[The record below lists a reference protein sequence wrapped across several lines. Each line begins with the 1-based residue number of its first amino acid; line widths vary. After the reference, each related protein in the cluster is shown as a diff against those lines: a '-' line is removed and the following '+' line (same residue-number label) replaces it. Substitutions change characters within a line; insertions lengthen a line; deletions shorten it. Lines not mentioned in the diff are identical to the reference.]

1 MRQKVICDVD
11 TGGDDA
17 IAVLAVGHSPR
28 TELVAVTVVAGNA
41 PLEVTL
47 ENTLKVVEHGGLCH
61 VPVYA
66 GATHP
71 LISALPPLDSTQER
85 RLRLPA
91 PTLRAQSKR
100 AAEFLVD
107 YYMSDAGP
115 ETILVP
121 TAPLTNL
128 ALALRLE
135 PRIAQRIPRIVTMG
149 GAYLEGNT
157 TPSAE
162 FNIYADPEAAHIV
175 YSAGIPIT
183 MVGLEVTGQAL
194 ITLED
199 AARIHSFGTPQA
211 RIAGDL
217 IAEEV
222 QWFMDHLGW
231 HSGQVYDACAAV
243 GAIESSVIKTR
254 RMHVAIELTGT
265 LTRGR
270 TVADISGNHYNSKPP
285 NVEVGVGIDRERFM
299 RLLEEALSQ
308 TQAPP
313 AQNRC

>member
-1 MRQKVICDVD
+1 VPQKVICDVD

-17 IAVLAVGHSPR
+17 VAILAVGHSPR

-47 ENTLKVVEHGGLCH
+47 ENTLKVVEHGRLSH

-66 GATHP
+66 GAAHP
-71 LISALPPLDSTQER
+71 LVGELPPLDPTQER
-85 RLRLPA
+85 RLKLSA
-91 PTLRAQSKR
+91 PTFQAQSKR

-107 YYMSDAGP
+107 YYLSDAGP
-115 ETILVP
+115 ETILIP
-121 TAPLTNL
+121 TAPLTNI

-135 PRIAQRIPRIVTMG
+135 PRIAWRIPRIVTMG

-157 TPSAE
+157 TASAE

-199 AARIHSFGTPQA
+199 AARIRSFCTPQA
-211 RIAGDL
+211 HIAADL
-217 IAEEV
+217 IAEKV
-222 QWFMDHLGW
+222 QGLMDNLGW
-231 HSGQVYDACAAV
+231 HSGQVYDACAAI
-243 GAIESSVIKTR
+243 GAMELSVIRTKP
-254 RMHVAIELTGT
+254 MHIAIELTGT
-265 LTRGR
+265 HTRGR

-285 NVEVGVGIDRERFM
+285 NVDVGVGIDHERFM
-299 RLLEEALSQ
+299 QLLEEALSL
-308 TQAPP
+308 A
-313 AQNRC
+313 

>member
-1 MRQKVICDVD
+1 MPPKVICDVD

-17 IAVLAVGHSPR
+17 VAILTVGHSPR

-47 ENTLKVVEHGGLCH
+47 ENTLKVVEHGGLAH

-66 GATHP
+66 GAAHP
-71 LISALPPLDSTQER
+71 LVGELPPLDSSQER

-91 PTLRAQSKR
+91 PTLRAQDKR

-107 YYMSDAGP
+107 YYLSEAGP

-121 TAPLTNL
+121 TAPLTNI

-135 PRIAQRIPRIVTMG
+135 PLIARRIPRIVTMG
-149 GAYLEGNT
+149 GAYIEGNT

-175 YSAGIPIT
+175 YNAGIPIT
-183 MVGLEVTGQAL
+183 MIGLEVTSQAL

-199 AARIHSFGTPQA
+199 AERIRAFGTPQG

-222 QWFMDHLGW
+222 QWFIDNLGW
-231 HSGQVYDACAAV
+231 HSGQVYDACAAI
-243 GAIESSVIKTR
+243 GAVAPSVIKTR
-254 RMHVAIELTGT
+254 PMHVAIELTGT
-265 LTRGR
+265 HTRGR
-270 TVADISGNHYNSKPP
+270 TVADISGAHYGSLPP
-285 NVEVGVGIDRERFM
+285 NVDVGVGIDHERFM
-299 RLLEEALSQ
+299 QLLEEALSQ
-308 TQAPP
+308 G
-313 AQNRC
+313 